1 MNQRANNHRL
11 RAVAFM
17 LAVASIFPI
26 FSAVFCQ
33 VQADDLAIQE
43 DLSTTEAKQSQPP
56 EVQGAWCGTLNDS
69 RAGSGTIAMTINQN
83 QTKLG
88 GIWTSDLAGSGTFR
102 GRIAG
107 NSVTL
112 TLRQKGS
119 SCRAAVTG
127 TLVQPGEIT
136 GSYSIFGCH
145 QADGGTFDMTTSD
158 C

>member
-1 MNQRANNHRL
+1 
-11 RAVAFM
+11 
-17 LAVASIFPI
+17 LAVASIFPTS
-26 FSAVFCQ
+26 SAVFSQ
-33 VQADDLAIQE
+33 VQASDLATQE
-43 DLSTTEAKQSQPP
+43 DLSTTEAKQASPP
-56 EVQGAWCGTLNDS
+56 DVQGAWCGTLNDS
-69 RAGSGTIAMTINQN
+69 RAGSGTIAMTVSQN
-83 QTKLG
+83 RTKLG

-107 NSVTL
+107 TAVTF

-119 SCRAAVTG
+119 ACRAAVTG
-127 TLVQPGEIT
+127 TLVQPREIT